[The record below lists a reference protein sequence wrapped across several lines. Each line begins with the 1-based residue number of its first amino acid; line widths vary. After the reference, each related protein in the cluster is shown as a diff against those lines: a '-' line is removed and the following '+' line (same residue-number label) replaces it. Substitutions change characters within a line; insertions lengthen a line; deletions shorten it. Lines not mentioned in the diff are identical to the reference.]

1 MSTATLETYVE
12 LNRTRLETM
21 LKVLDVDGAVRRVRG
36 GWEATGQDWAYDEE
50 RYRRV
55 TEARERE
62 QRAMLAYLDTDECRM
77 RFLREQLDD
86 PEAADCGRCD
96 NCGGLEPLV
105 RPVRARR

>member
-36 GWEATGQDWAYDEE
+36 GWEATGQEWAYDEE

-62 QRAMLAYLDTDECRM
+62 QQAMLDYLDTDECRM

-86 PEAADCGRCD
+86 PGGRPTAAAATTAAGSPC
-96 NCGGLEPLV
+96 
-105 RPVRARR
+105 RPSCPTTR